1 MAYNNFEHKFQV
13 LDLPNIMAVS
23 INGTPPVGTEIHPFL
38 RPLILKLAKARPN
51 WEFYFN
57 TVGHPAS
64 NTVANRFE
72 VYEGNEQ
79 LGVVFKGYNYSKS
92 TDVFSY
98 NNPRMAGKRKRG
110 SYTQTKNVN
119 KAFKDILREFN
130 GKTPVELLAEAERSA
145 GSKLYAYLNLKATT
159 ERNHTQTVQKAAL
172 DFVEAN
178 LEAFCQAAGSS
189 LSEDTVNNYF
199 ASKDELKTAQLMY
212 NTRSAGS
219 HYTVVLRGSEYIVG
233 NNSETRILTHEQ
245 LSPYLRRCIGMLKL
259 AEPNSVIPN
268 VGSKAENH
276 QMIIMPEPTEL
287 S

>member
-23 INGTPPVGTEIHPFL
+23 VNGAPPIGTETHPFL

-51 WEFYFN
+51 WKFYFN

-98 NNPRMAGKRKRG
+98 NNQRMADKRKRG

-119 KAFKDILREFN
+119 KAFKDIMREFH
-130 GKTPVELLAEAERSA
+130 GKTPVELLSEAESSVGSQLHIYL
-145 GSKLYAYLNLKATT
+145 GSKAMTT
-159 ERNHTQTVQKAAL
+159 RNHTQAVQRAAL

-178 LEAFCQAAGSS
+178 WEAFCQAAGSS
-189 LSEDTVNNYF
+189 LPEDTVNNYF
-199 ASKDELKTAQLMY
+199 ASRDEFEVAQLMY
-212 NTRSAGS
+212 NTRSAGK